1 MKSIVIAVTAA
12 LLLSGC
18 ATQMAPVEGPIA
30 APVPAKYGWG
40 YSEKAKAEMAA
51 TFGTAALKPA
61 DSRWVAD
68 IPAEGTTKMV
78 VSLSDQMGYVYRA
91 GQLVGV
97 TTLSSGKTDHETPTG
112 VFPILG
118 KEKVH
123 HSKTYDNASMPYMQR
138 LNSYGVALHGGD
150 NPGYAASH
158 GCIRLP
164 MAFAKKLYGNVAR
177 GDMVFVEG

>member
-1 MKSIVIAVTAA
+1 MRNVRFARALMALALATPVAFVAPPATAQET
-12 LLLSGC
+12 SY
-18 ATQMAPVEGPIA
+18 ATVGQSEQARSDMLEAFGMVDLAPGQYKWA
-30 APVPAKYGWG
+30 
-40 YSEKAKAEMAA
+40 S
-51 TFGTAALKPA
+51 
-61 DSRWVAD
+61 D
-68 IPAEGTTKMV
+68 IPAAGPTKIV
-78 VSLSDQMGYVYRA
+78 ISLTDQMGYVYRA

-97 TTLSSGKTDHETPTG
+97 TTVSSGKTDHETPTG

-138 LNSYGVALHGGD
+138 LNSYGVALHGGN

-164 MAFAKKLYGNVAR
+164 MKFAAR
-177 GDMVFVEG
+177 LFTLTQTGSPVIIEA